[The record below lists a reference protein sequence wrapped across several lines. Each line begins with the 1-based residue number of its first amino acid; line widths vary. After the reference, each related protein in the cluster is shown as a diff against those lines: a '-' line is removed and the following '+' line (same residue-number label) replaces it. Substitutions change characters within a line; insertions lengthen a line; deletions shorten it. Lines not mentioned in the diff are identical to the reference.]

1 MVAMELTEAEARA
14 VERKRKRSER
24 PSTVAL
30 NYWRKHFYHPN
41 GGCMLCGNQR
51 LIPSTYTQGRRVH
64 CMCPEGQNL
73 RIEEAS
79 PNYRRPRSLWDD

>member
-1 MVAMELTEAEARA
+1 MVAMELTEAEALA

-24 PSTVAL
+24 PSTAAL

-64 CMCPEGQNL
+64 CMCPDGQKL
-73 RIEEAS
+73 RIDEAQE
-79 PNYRRPRSLWDD
+79 NYRPPRQIC